1 MAPAVAGEKIRETDR
16 KGFPMLKAL
25 LTTALV
31 ALSLLLTSCASS
43 PTPTASSPATPS
55 PTAASE
61 DVVDTAWLLDT
72 LAGQAPVVGSE
83 VTAQFGVDGSLT
95 GSGGCNRYRGTFVV
109 SDGTIRVEDALAAT
123 MMACSEDVMTQES
136 AFFAAL
142 QSARSYSIVG
152 GRLTLADEAGK
163 TLATFSAQS
172 RELAA
177 SSWQVV
183 ALNNGQQAVVNVLD
197 GTTLTI
203 AFGEDGTVTGSS
215 GCNSFR
221 GPYTSAA
228 GVVKLGPLAS
238 TMMAC
243 LDPEGVMDQ
252 EAQLVAALESA
263 ATYTIEGSW
272 LEMRTAD
279 DATAVRF
286 TRQLQPSAAPTT
298 P

>member
-1 MAPAVAGEKIRETDR
+1 M
-16 KGFPMLKAL
+16 
-25 LTTALV
+25 
-31 ALSLLLTSCASS
+31 
-43 PTPTASSPATPS
+43 
-55 PTAASE
+55 
-61 DVVDTAWLLDT
+61 
-72 LAGQAPVVGSE
+72 
-83 VTAQFGVDGSLT
+83 
-95 GSGGCNRYRGTFVV
+95 
-109 SDGTIRVEDALAAT
+109 
-123 MMACSEDVMTQES
+123 
-136 AFFAAL
+136 
-142 QSARSYSIVG
+142 
-152 GRLTLADEAGK
+152 
-163 TLATFSAQS
+163 
-172 RELAA
+172 AA

-263 ATYTIEGSW
+263 AST
-272 LEMRTAD
+272 
-279 DATAVRF
+279 
-286 TRQLQPSAAPTT
+286 PSKAPA
-298 P
+298 